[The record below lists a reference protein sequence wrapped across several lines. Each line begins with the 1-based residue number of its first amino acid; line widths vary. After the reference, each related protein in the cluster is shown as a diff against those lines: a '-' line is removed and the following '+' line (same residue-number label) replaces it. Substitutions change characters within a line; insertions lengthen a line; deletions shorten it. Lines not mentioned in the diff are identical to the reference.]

1 VTWVRFIRAS
11 TTPSL
16 PVFFSAQEPGD
27 TAAAH
32 ADPRRGGTPGAK
44 STTRTTEIMRQ
55 AVLLVRSYLP
65 GGGGSS
71 SGKDCFSIGPI
82 IFLTVWHAAI
92 ENKYI
97 FVAVENIDI
106 FYSFFYWG
114 VFLTGPSKIA
124 KFIFIG
130 LYGNNCQKSL
140 PPKVTVVESC
150 SIFGGQVII
159 VESHSIFT
167 GDPKPL
173 KIIIFLTKTIKSNIY
188 FQSIIFDN

>member
-71 SGKDCFSIGPI
+71 TGKILFSIGPI

-92 ENKYI
+92 

-106 FYSFFYWG
+106 FYSFSIGEF
-114 VFLTGPSKIA
+114 FL
-124 KFIFIG
+124 
-130 LYGNNCQKSL
+130 LD
-140 PPKVTVVESC
+140 
-150 SIFGGQVII
+150 
-159 VESHSIFT
+159 HRR
-167 GDPKPL
+167 
-173 KIIIFLTKTIKSNIY
+173 
-188 FQSIIFDN
+188 

>member
-1 VTWVRFIRAS
+1 
-11 TTPSL
+11 L

-114 VFLTGPSKIA
+114 VFLTGPSKIDNLSSSA
-124 KFIFIG
+124 YTEITAEN
-130 LYGNNCQKSL
+130 YYRRKSL
-140 PPKVTVVESC
+140 SSKVVLFSVAKSLSLKVTLFSPV
-150 SIFGGQVII
+150 
-159 VESHSIFT
+159 T
-167 GDPKPL
+167 L
-173 KIIIFLTKTIKSNIY
+173 NR
-188 FQSIIFDN
+188 